1 MKPLTWI
8 YLIFVLLLCI
18 FAFQNAFATE
28 DAILTFQTDEVVKL
42 DAFCIAGDGTP
53 CNSSATCVIST
64 YFPNWSL
71 NFSSK
76 PMSYQGDGF
85 YKVNL
90 SQYSI
95 TGDYKGFV
103 QCNYGHRDLS
113 DRADFR
119 IVEKTTINTLEGN
132 DQMIALALTLIVVIV
147 FFSFVGFVN
156 QSKFVKFFGY
166 GMALIEL
173 VVLLG
178 AVYAEYA
185 GGDIEGLLWINFIS
199 VLIVGGY
206 LGGYTIIMVLLTS
219 LGDDG
224 NNKGNEDFF

>member
-1 MKPLTWI
+1 ML
-8 YLIFVLLLCI
+8 VCI
-18 FAFQNAFATE
+18 LGLQSAFATD

-64 YFPNWSL
+64 YFPNWSH

-95 TGDYKGFV
+95 LGDYKGFV

-119 IVEKTTINTLEGN
+119 IVEKTALNQIKGN
-132 DQMIALALTLIVVIV
+132 DQMIALILVFMIIIVYFIFIGYVNEAMITK
-147 FFSFVGFVN
+147 FFSY
-156 QSKFVKFFGY
+156 S
-166 GMALIEL
+166 MAMIEL
-173 VVLLG
+173 VLMVG
-178 AVYAEYA
+178 IIYFDYA
-185 GGDIEGLLWINFIS
+185 GVNYTHLLRTNFYAM
-199 VLIVGGY
+199 LIIGSM
-206 LGGYTIIMVLLTS
+206 LGGFTMIMVAMHKSTEAE
-219 LGDDG
+219 GEKTQWG
-224 NNKGNEDFF
+224 NMWDK